1 MIRESN
7 LNDLELINSLM
18 SYFNVNAYAE
28 INNPFVK
35 FIVCEVSGN
44 IIGCIDY
51 SSFDNRIEINY
62 IIVKEEYQHKGI
74 ATKMLEYMIEESK
87 KIENITLEVSIKN
100 IKAINFYHKNGF
112 IDVSIRK
119 NYYLDGADAIM
130 MMRRF

>member
-18 SYFNVNAYAE
+18 SYFNVNAYDE

-35 FIVCEVSGN
+35 FIVCGVNGK

-51 SSFDNRIEINY
+51 SFLDNRIEINY
-62 IIVKEEYQHKGI
+62 IIVQEEYQHRGI
-74 ATKMLEYMIEESK
+74 ATRMLEYMIEKSEA
-87 KIENITLEVSIKN
+87 IENITLEVSIKN

-112 IDVSIRK
+112 IDASIRK
-119 NYYLDGADAIM
+119 NYYSDGTDAIM

>member
-1 MIRESN
+1 MIREGN

-18 SYFNVNAYAE
+18 SYFNINGYHE

-35 FIVCEVSGN
+35 FIVYEVSNN

-51 SSFDNRIEINY
+51 SFFDNRIEINY
-62 IIVKEEYQHKGI
+62 IIVEEEYQHKGI
-74 ATKMLEYMIEESK
+74 ATKMLEYMIEK
-87 KIENITLEVSIKN
+87 YKTIENITLEVSTKN

-119 NYYLDGADAIM
+119 NYYSSGDDAIM

>member
-18 SYFNVNAYAE
+18 SYFNINVYNE

-35 FIVCEVSGN
+35 FILCEINGK

-51 SSFDNRIEINY
+51 SFFDDRIEINY

-74 ATKMLEYMIEESK
+74 ATEMLEYMIEK
-87 KIENITLEVSIKN
+87 CKTIENITLEVSTKN

-119 NYYLDGADAIM
+119 NYYSDGSDAIM